1 MRNPLGMTFFTVDSE
16 RIHAANSTIQVTIQ
30 RLQSEVTNLH
40 GQLGAL
46 QDSWQGAAATSFQE
60 LILRWRT
67 SADGLEQS
75 LGQIGQALSMAAS
88 QYQEIE
94 QANQRLF
101 L

>member
-1 MRNPLGMTFFTVDSE
+1 MTFFTVDSE
-16 RIHAANSTIQVTIQ
+16 RIHAANSTIQATIQ

-40 GQLGAL
+40 GQLGGL
-46 QDSWQGAAATSFQE
+46 QESWQGVAANSFQE
-60 LILRWRT
+60 LIFRWRI
-67 SADGLEQS
+67 SADALEQN
-75 LGQIGQALSMAAS
+75 LAQIGQALSMAAS